1 MFEGLSQT
9 QSSGSKNERP
19 RRNCRVLTNSANPVG
34 TPGTGMAPQVCPSLG
49 HNAVVECDLFME
61 RSHFGPEAPDFTP
74 SSCSYP
80 WVPPFCGPLQS
91 VCLFLKSFLTL
102 CRQEISYTFSLC
114 SPFSFQAATENLEGD
129 HKIAGDPGQ
138 DIAWVSGFWLSKPGD
153 R

>member
-1 MFEGLSQT
+1 MQLLNVI
-9 QSSGSKNERP
+9 SSWKGVTLGQMVF
-19 RRNCRVLTNSANPVG
+19 CLGALLT
-34 TPGTGMAPQVCPSLG
+34 T
-49 HNAVVECDLFME
+49 
-61 RSHFGPEAPDFTP
+61 DFTP
-74 SSCSYP
+74 SSCSYA

-114 SPFSFQAATENLEGD
+114 SPFSFQPATENLEGD